1 MGRITVIGNS
11 VVDVMAWPVTPAVFQ
26 TGSAAIRETKLTFGG
41 DALNE
46 AVVLSR
52 FGKSVRLISRIGRD
66 EAGARILSFLKD
78 NGVSAEDMIVDPGT
92 ATSVNIVLIDEKGE
106 RYFLT
111 DPDSSQ
117 RRLAKED
124 VLGKLRRPRDE
135 RPENAQP
142 HDTRRQDAE
151 QKEARMPQD
160 AEQKETRMPQDAEQ
174 KETLMPQ
181 DADIVSFA
189 SIFVSTALDIPAM
202 TEIFRRIREKPGRIL
217 AADMTKAKRGERF
230 DDIKCFLPYI
240 DFLFPNE
247 AEIALLT
254 GESDPYRNA
263 ELLNEAGVRCAVI
276 KRGGRG
282 CLIRTRGELYEI
294 PACPVPACV
303 DTTGAGDAFAAGFLW
318 ALSEGMPLKE
328 CGRFACAAASC
339 AVEHTGATDGIRS
352 LKKPM
357 ERYRNQFR

>member
-1 MGRITVIGNS
+1 MSNLTIIGNS
-11 VVDVMAWPVTPAVFQ
+11 VVDVMARPVTPAVFQ
-26 TGSAAIRETKLTFGG
+26 SGSAAIQETKLTFGG

-52 FGKSVRLISRIGRD
+52 FGQNVRLISKVGRD

-78 NGVSAEDMIVDPGT
+78 NGISAGDVIVEPQT

-111 DPDSSQ
+111 DPDSCQ
-117 RRLAKED
+117 RRLTKED
-124 VLGKLRRPRDE
+124 VLGRLGEAQGAGQQGSGQENLRRSGT
-135 RPENAQP
+135 RPQNARLQGSG
-142 HDTRRQDAE
+142 
-151 QKEARMPQD
+151 PQD
-160 AEQKETRMPQDAEQ
+160 VRESGARLQD
-174 KETLMPQ
+174 T
-181 DADIVSFA
+181 DIVSFA

-202 TEIFRRIREKPGRIL
+202 TEVFRGIKAKPGRIL

-230 DDIKCFLPYI
+230 DDLKGFLPFIDYI
-240 DFLFPNE
+240 FPNE

-254 GESDPYRNA
+254 GGSDPYRNA
-263 ELLNEAGVRCAVI
+263 ELLNEAGVYCAVI
-276 KRGGRG
+276 KRGSRG
-282 CLIRTRGELYEI
+282 CLIRTKEELYEI
-294 PACPVPACV
+294 PAFPVSACV

-352 LKKPM
+352 LEKPM
-357 ERYRNQFR
+357 ERYRNRFS